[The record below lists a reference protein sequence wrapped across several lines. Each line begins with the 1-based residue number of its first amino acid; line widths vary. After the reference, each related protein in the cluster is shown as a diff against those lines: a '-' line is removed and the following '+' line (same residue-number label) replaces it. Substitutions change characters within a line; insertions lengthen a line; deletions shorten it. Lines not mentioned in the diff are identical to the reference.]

1 MKGMELMEALEK
13 MLCVLSVVVHACPA
27 KLLMNLMIEAHKRW
41 SHSRHIHTL
50 TFDLDKF
57 LNGLDLIQ

>member
-57 LNGLDLIQ
+57 